1 MATAAEFDDM
11 NATPLG
17 KLPMPAVQS
26 KNDAPRMDAASYTDI
41 LKEMTSAQREPP
53 PTAPAPSQAH
63 QQQQQPPP
71 QPHHAAPI
79 DMAAILPPP
88 PPTPPSPA
96 SQPQG
101 EAYQPQQQYRVVYP
115 ARRLIGKKRRGGMHR
130 LFDRV
135 REYRTSA
142 LVTAVVF
149 LMLWYVAPKL
159 AHAVPQL
166 LTPSGRFNMA
176 GLAILAVMAG
186 GIHRVADSVVPA

>member
-1 MATAAEFDDM
+1 MTTAAEFDDM

-26 KNDAPRMDAASYTDI
+26 KADIQRVDMGTSYTDI
-41 LKEMTSAQREPP
+41 LKEMTNPQQPP
-53 PTAPAPSQAH
+53 PAQPP
-63 QQQQQPPP
+63 QQQQPLQPPAP
-71 QPHHAAPI
+71 QPHQAVHQAAPV
-79 DMAAILPPP
+79 DLSSLLPPAP
-88 PPTPPSPA
+88 QAPSPMRPEY
-96 SQPQG
+96 PQAN
-101 EAYQPQQQYRVVYP
+101 EQYQQYQTPR
-115 ARRLIGKKRRGGMHR
+115 RRLIGKKRRGGLHR
-130 LFDRV
+130 AWETA

-149 LMLWYVAPKL
+149 VMLWYVAPKL

-186 GIHRVADSVVPA
+186 GIHRVADHVVPS